1 MNDVTQQ
8 TPKDASKDAS
18 GELSENVMQEASSE
32 ITDSENPS
40 TEKAIA
46 EKAAEKNQQQSTQQ
60 ETQHQMEQILA
71 QTEKVNEQL
80 AKFHKHKFVQAYNSI
95 PRLLWFQLL
104 KGVAFG
110 LGSVLGATVVLS
122 ALVYLLSQIE
132 FIPFIGEWVSEI
144 LEVVKTQVPN

>member
-8 TPKDASKDAS
+8 IPKDASKDAS
-18 GELSENVMQEASSE
+18 DELSENVAKEASTK
-32 ITDSENPS
+32 ITDSENP
-40 TEKAIA
+40 AQ
-46 EKAAEKNQQQSTQQ
+46 KNQQQSTQQ

-80 AKFHKHKFVQAYNSI
+80 TKFHKHKFVQAYNSI